1 MRLSYLAYT
10 FSLITKYLGI
20 VMLVPIVIA
29 FFYKEY
35 SAIFPFFVSFLGMRA
50 EINHILACFDFDV

>member
-29 FFYKEY
+29 IFYKEY
-35 SAIFPFFVSFLGMRA
+35 
-50 EINHILACFDFDV
+50 NN